1 MVSEAA
7 VNKSLY
13 ERGLFIAQV
22 QRSYK
27 FVIKMGQI
35 SIILIERVQHMGTK
49 CTDHFDFAFLC
60 LSLRAAVS
68 PL

>member
-1 MVSEAA
+1 MISEAA

-35 SIILIERVQHMGTK
+35 SIILIERVQHGNKM
-49 CTDHFDFAFLC
+49 HWPFDFAFLC

>member
-22 QRSYK
+22 QRCYK

-35 SIILIERVQHMGTK
+35 SIILIERVQHRGTK
-49 CTDHFDFAFLC
+49 CTDHLTLLFC
-60 LSLRAAVS
+60 VCH
-68 PL
+68 